1 MSYSIIQEPR
11 FVEPCYNQ
19 IIFTVDSSNK
29 TECKFKYIADIY
41 VYDNVTATDVLV
53 ETIKLYP
60 EPQFGYGVF
69 NIARVLENY
78 MSDTLQ
84 QNQGTPFMASTGSI
98 QRYTVRFGEEYDST
112 CTSTATGTLDI
123 TSVAGYYTWNGVFD
137 DDKWLEIKELYNQ
150 WTLDNETRHWL
161 TNQPDEIGI
170 KNNEHYYLSFIQPF
184 TAETALRVRT
194 YDFTDTLLGD
204 YLFYDPITVDTDVS
218 TSLMQSVGVGP
229 IDLNRQAPDE
239 YFTIP
244 YGFSIYP
251 TIITQDVAKYKCW
264 MVYKN
269 LDNDWVEQLPD
280 VNLLTLPMSQ
290 IDGDLDV
297 CGTSWKYEV
306 ATPYNLVFNVID
318 GPCEES
324 YQNINGPRV
333 ITATGNYL
341 QPGIYYQVTVFF
353 DGLTVNTDAHFVI
366 QIGETNYGV
375 NSTSNTFDAPT
386 VSAQQ
391 LTTRLLSTGDGLL
404 RLSID
409 TNTISDYYPYSF
421 AISEIVIQPV
431 GPEEPPEPMGTTI
444 ASAIS
449 EPKTF
454 KINCEDS
461 RFEPVRLRFQNPLG
475 GHDHFTYELKSVE
488 KLTSTRNSYTKIK
501 NTTRENV
508 GSKYNYESRG
518 KQDYYSTTELSYSV
532 NSNWI
537 TEEELTWLRE
547 LVQLSMNAYMVE
559 NVYSTGFFQ
568 AYKVEVDSIPYATIQ
583 LLNGHE
589 FEVGDEIILLFDNP
603 GINGDKNF
611 KATVLVANTTEILT
625 LWPDGGGVVGV
636 QGIALKT
643 TSKLLPINITTTDSD
658 SKRKT
663 VDKLFNQ
670 EVTFTSS
677 SFKGQGRN

>member
-1 MSYSIIQEPR
+1 MAYEILQQPR
-11 FVEPCYNQ
+11 FVEPVYND

-41 VYDNVTATDVLV
+41 VYDNVTSTDVLV

-60 EPQFGYGVF
+60 EPEFGYGVF

-123 TSVAGYYTWNGVFD
+123 TSVAGNYCWNGVFD
-137 DDKWLEIKELYNQ
+137 DNKWLEIKELYNQ
-150 WTLDNETRHWL
+150 WTLDNETRHFL
-161 TNQPDEIGI
+161 TNQPDEIKI

-194 YDFTDTLLGD
+194 YDIANNLLGD
-204 YLFYDPITVDTDVS
+204 FLFYNPITVDTDVS
-218 TSLMQSVGVGP
+218 TSLMTSVGVGP
-229 IDLNRQAPDE
+229 IDLNRQIPDE
-239 YFTIP
+239 YITIP
-244 YGFSIYP
+244 YGLGSYP
-251 TIITQDVAKYKCW
+251 TVITQDVASYKCW

-269 LDNDWVEQLPD
+269 LDYDWVEQLPD

-297 CGTSWKYEV
+297 CGTGWQYQV
-306 ATPYNLVFNVID
+306 ATPFNLQFKVID

-324 YQNINGPRV
+324 NQGINGPRV

-341 QPGIYYQVTVFF
+341 QPGIYYQVTVRF
-353 DGLTVNTDAHFVI
+353 DGLTVNTDMHFTM
-366 QIGETNYGV
+366 QIGETNYGW
-375 NSTSNTFDAPT
+375 NSSENTFDVST
-386 VSAQQ
+386 VGVQE
-391 LTTRLLSTGDGLL
+391 LTVRLLSAGDGLL
-404 RLSID
+404 RLKAF
-409 TNTISDYYPYSF
+409 TPTISDYFPYTF
-421 AISEIVIQPV
+421 EISEIQIQPV
-431 GPEEPPEPMGTTI
+431 GPEFYPEPLGTAL

-449 EPKTF
+449 EPKSF
-454 KINCEDS
+454 RLHCGDS

-475 GHDHFTYELKSVE
+475 GHDHFTYELKSTE

-501 NTTRENV
+501 NTTRENI

-518 KQDYYSTTELSYSV
+518 KQDYYSTTELSYNV

-559 NVYSTGFFQ
+559 NIKSWQFAAT
-568 AYKVEVDSIPYATIQ
+568 KKEVNDSINYFSIYFPY
-583 LLNGHE
+583 GHE
-589 FEVGDEIILLFDNP
+589 FEVGDEIILQYDSPSTCGEGNQY
-603 GINGDKNF
+603 GI
-611 KATVLVANTTEILT
+611 VLSVNTTVVKILFNENVLIYNSSGT
-625 LWPDGGGVVGV
+625 
-636 QGIALKT
+636 AFKT

-670 EVTFTSS
+670 EVNFISS
-677 SFKGQGRN
+677 SFKGQTRN